1 MSHLELEV
9 NDEEVTCSKSG
20 FEKNKIINPLLPLRR
35 RTPNIDSR
43 RTSLENGTE
52 TFLGKISNYK
62 NMSVTP

>member
-1 MSHLELEV
+1 MSHLEFEV

-35 RTPNIDSR
+35 TTPKIDSW

-52 TFLGKISNYK
+52 TFWGKISNYK
-62 NMSVTP
+62 NMSVTS